1 MQSLPASSATSFVAV
16 GVPSSSKP
24 SDRSD
29 LVLPKE
35 VTDSFERILRQLSFP
50 TSAFVPVP
58 SKWRCLKSR
67 EELRDKAGPFLWY
80 SSGWRVW
87 NSIYIIK
94 NFMDG
99 PVDILLFQNHQDYN
113 HPLSG
118 MDRGNERPEPRN
130 TDTSNTSTFP
140 IFPLK
145 LSI

>member
-1 MQSLPASSATSFVAV
+1 MLEESGRIKRQSWTF
-16 GVPSSSKP
+16 
-24 SDRSD
+24 
-29 LVLPKE
+29 LVI
-35 VTDSFERILRQLSFP
+35 FLRM
-50 TSAFVPVP
+50 
-58 SKWRCLKSR
+58 KSV
-67 EELRDKAGPFLWY
+67 EQ
-80 SSGWRVW
+80 
-87 NSIYIIK
+87 YIIK